1 MVRRLSAPVRTIKDM
16 RIPIRPVPMPLARR
30 FVQIC
35 TSAIAKALDGED
47 LTPLQYG
54 VLAYV
59 WGEPDLDQASLA
71 SRVGVDRTNA
81 GLLVEQLEAKGLVE
95 RRMAAA
101 DRRVRLVRLSER
113 GDALI
118 RRLAP
123 NVHHGQ
129 LRLLDVLSARERK
142 SFLLMLIRVI
152 DANEALARPG
162 AGRRRR
168 VVSPVRERGG
178 AHVQAD

>member
-1 MVRRLSAPVRTIKDM
+1 MARRVSAPVRTIKDT

-35 TSAIAKALDGED
+35 TSAMAQALDGED

-54 VLAYV
+54 MLAYV

-71 SRVGVDRTNA
+71 ARIGVDRTNA
-81 GLLVEQLEAKGLVE
+81 GLLVDQLEARGFVE
-95 RRMAAA
+95 RRQADA

-113 GDALI
+113 GTALI
-118 RRLAP
+118 KRLAP
-123 NVHHGQ
+123 NVHRGQ
-129 LRLLDVLSARERK
+129 LQLLDVLSASESK
-142 SFLLMLIRVI
+142 SFLSMLIRVI

-168 VVSPVRERGG
+168 VTASLQEGGG
-178 AHVQAD
+178 AHVEAD